1 MQDPEHGHPNGRK
14 RSRDGVVLV
23 MTVVLLV
30 VLASLAYTLTARV
43 ARQSR
48 RNDYL
53 VDYTKARYACDSAV
67 RYALATLED
76 IEPQLISRP
85 NEPDFSDLFVMSD
98 EQVEQMLADWAAL
111 TGQTPEDSGDAP
123 LALPGRA
130 DRGEAGAPHGLN
142 DANGLGDL
150 NDINDAS
157 LAGYGDESLEDRI
170 RGPYGPRWPLLTE
183 TAEFDVG
190 DVTVTIEIEDEHAK
204 YPLGWALLDE
214 PDTSRESLASFET
227 FCEWMRIDAPT
238 QDRLKEDLAT
248 IVEIKPFKLEFRP
261 ITTIDQVP
269 NPATQPAP
277 QAAPAAGTAARTAT
291 VSRAAQTRTLKKTV
305 SIGEQIDRQCTDFG
319 KLLNSALFDRDIL
332 ARPTRFG
339 RDRVE
344 SLKRAESP
352 MKYMSVWGTRQV
364 NINTAPRHVLEALFV
379 FGGDGPQIAQAIIER
394 RRIEPF
400 KDVQDLTGD
409 LFKFQVSIQACEKY
423 IAYRSTIFTIH
434 VKAVCGTA
442 KAYSTIAISKD
453 GKTVKR
459 IAVVNS

>member
-1 MQDPEHGHPNGRK
+1 
-14 RSRDGVVLV
+14 

-98 EQVEQMLADWAAL
+98 EQIEQMLQDWAAL
-111 TGQTPEDSGDAP
+111 TGRPLEEATTSGLSALDDVNGPDAAALLGAAALGSVNNLGDA
-123 LALPGRA
+123 
-130 DRGEAGAPHGLN
+130 N
-142 DANGLGDL
+142 TVGDV
-150 NDINDAS
+150 NDINDT
-157 LAGYGDESLEDRI
+157 LPAGQDEESLEDQI

-183 TAEFDVG
+183 TAEFDIG
-190 DVTVTIEIEDEHAK
+190 DATITIEIEDENAK
-204 YPLGWALLDE
+204 YPLGWALLG
-214 PDTSRESLASFET
+214 DTEVSRESLAGFET

-238 QDRLKEDLAT
+238 QDRLKEDLAA
-248 IVEIKPFKLEFRP
+248 IVEIKPFQLEFRP
-261 ITTIDQVP
+261 ITNIEQVP
-269 NPATQPAP
+269 NPAAQPAP
-277 QAAPAAGTAARTAT
+277 QAPPAAGSAARTAT

-305 SIGEQIDRQCTDFG
+305 SIGEQIDRQCADFG

-339 RDRVE
+339 RDQVE
-344 SLKRAESP
+344 SLERAESP
-352 MKYMSVWGTRQV
+352 MKYLSVWGTRQV
-364 NINTAPRHVLEALFV
+364 NINTAPRHVLESLFV

-400 KDVQDLTGD
+400 KDAQDLTGD
-409 LFKFQVSIQACEKY
+409 LFRFQVSIQACEKY

-442 KAYSTIAISKD
+442 KAYSTIAITKD